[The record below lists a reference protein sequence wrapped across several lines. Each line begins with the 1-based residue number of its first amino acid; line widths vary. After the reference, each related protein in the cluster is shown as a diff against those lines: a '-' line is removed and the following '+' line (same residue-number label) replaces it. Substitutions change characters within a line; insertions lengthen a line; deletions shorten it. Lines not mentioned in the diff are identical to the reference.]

1 LRNHYLEIRIRN
13 WKIIKKI
20 IKFFKEKSK
29 KSLQLLKRKNNNNLE
44 VFRIVLDEYFKL
56 LVPRKPFIKIQE
68 IKKVW

>member
-1 LRNHYLEIRIRN
+1 LEIRIRN